1 MEIGNALLDFGALGI
16 FCAFLV
22 WQHLAMQRRL
32 DKMSDEWR
40 ESLLNVESAHAA
52 AEQNIRD
59 RYDAILAR
67 YESTRESIYK
77 DVVETLNDNKVS
89 LAETVKRL
97 DEVRQEMRLLALDN
111 KKGDSVNL

>member
-32 DKMSDEWR
+32 DRMAEEWR
-40 ESLLNVESAHAA
+40 ESLMNVETAHAA
-52 AEQNIRD
+52 AEETIRQ
-59 RYDAILAR
+59 RYDLILAR
-67 YESTRESIYK
+67 YEATRENIYK
-77 DVVETLNDNKVS
+77 DVVETLNANKVS
-89 LAETVKRL
+89 LADAGQKLE
-97 DEVRQEMRLLALDN
+97 DVRQEVRMMRLET